1 MKFLKDLPDW
11 MNPVFVKDLRQTF
24 SGKYLLIVSIIAVVL
39 ELLFF
44 LPVCNN
50 PRFGQ
55 DQATALLMF
64 HYLEFGILLCSVLM
78 ISHLSRWGN
87 ERASDAIAPE
97 RMTPL
102 SSGTI
107 IQGKVWAIVAI
118 QCWGML
124 LWMPFAAYLWSFIHD
139 PFFTKIFLITIGLW
153 FLSQIAIC
161 IWAALISLISK
172 PQRTPSGLSKFGGS
186 VFLVISGFI
195 LHGLLLSFIASILF
209 RIPPIHELELS
220 KDFLLLFAIP
230 VILGTYGILLIHSTA
245 ASKHANK
252 MFPARFGGLILL
264 GIAAAILHYCDM
276 GFGSIIFLLLTYL
289 TFQFIVV
296 CNDSCIQP
304 ERMKLDAPENPVL
317 KFFWYFCGT
326 GMKWGWLYNAVLFVA
341 VLLLLQFTDG
351 GEGMLGRILIVDSC
365 FAAIYAAITCWI
377 CLGFYGRK
385 VLNGPMIFLV
395 IWIGSLITTFFFALA
410 DISLKITSVPYLIDV
425 LSSNKSIENMELPLP
440 MDLLI
445 VTAVF
450 AICTVFI
457 CFTQEAKYSAEKNS

>member
-50 PRFGQ
+50 PRIDQ
-55 DQATALLMF
+55 DQATVLLMF
-64 HYLEFGILLCSVLM
+64 HYLEFGILLCAVLM
-78 ISHLSRWGN
+78 ISHLSRWVN

-97 RMTPL
+97 RMTPRPC
-102 SSGTI
+102 GTI
-107 IQGKVWAIVAI
+107 IRGKIWAIIAI

-139 PFFTKIFLITIGLW
+139 PVFTKSFLITICLW
-153 FLSQIAIC
+153 FLSQIALC

-172 PQRTPSGLSKFGGS
+172 PQRTPSGLSKFGGCG
-186 VFLVISGFI
+186 FLVIASFI
-195 LHGLLLSFIASILF
+195 LHGILLTFISSILF
-209 RIPPIHELELS
+209 RIPSIHELELS
-220 KDFLLLFAIP
+220 KDILLLFAIP
-230 VILGTYGILLIHSTA
+230 VILGTYGILLIYSTA

-264 GIAAAILHYCDM
+264 GITVALLYYCDM
-276 GFGSIIFLLLTYL
+276 GFGSIIFLLLAYL

-351 GEGMLGRILIVDSC
+351 EEEALGRFLIVDSC

-385 VLNGPMIFLV
+385 VLNGPGLFLV

-450 AICTVFI
+450 AICTVVI

>member
-1 MKFLKDLPDW
+1 MKFLKNLPDW

-50 PRFGQ
+50 PSPNQ
-55 DQATALLMF
+55 DQAMGTLLL
-64 HYLEFGILLCSVLM
+64 YLEFGILLCAVLM

-107 IQGKVWAIVAI
+107 IRGKVWAIIAI

-139 PFFTKIFLITIGLW
+139 PVFTKSFLITICLW
-153 FLSQIAIC
+153 FLNQVAIC
-161 IWAALISLISK
+161 IWAALISLVSK

-195 LHGLLLSFIASILF
+195 LHGLLSTFTGLLMFIPDES
-209 RIPPIHELELS
+209 ELA
-220 KDFLLLFAIP
+220 KVILLLFAIP
-230 VILGTYGILLIHSTA
+230 VILGTYGILLIYSTA

-341 VLLLLQFTDG
+341 VLVLLQFTDG
-351 GEGMLGRILIVDSC
+351 GEGTLGRILIVDSC

-385 VLNGPMIFLV
+385 VLNGPMTFLV
-395 IWIGSLITTFFFALA
+395 IWIGSLLATFFFALA
-410 DISLKITSVPYLIDV
+410 DISLKITSMPYLIDM
-425 LSSNKSIENMELPLP
+425 LSNKESMQNMELPLP

-457 CFTQEAKYSAEKNS
+457 CFTQEAKYSAENNS

>member
-1 MKFLKDLPDW
+1 MKLLNNLPDW

-44 LPVCNN
+44 LSVCNN
-50 PRFGQ
+50 PSPNQ
-55 DQATALLMF
+55 NQAMGILVF
-64 HYLEFGILLCSVLM
+64 YLEFGILFCAVLM
-78 ISHLSRWGN
+78 ISHLSHWVN

-102 SSGTI
+102 PSGTI
-107 IQGKVWAIVAI
+107 IRGKVWAIIAL

-124 LWMPFAAYLWSFIHD
+124 LWMPFAAYLGSFIHD
-139 PFFTKIFLITIGLW
+139 PIRTKSFLISIGLW
-153 FLSQIAIC
+153 FLNQIVLC

-172 PQRTPSGLSKFGGS
+172 PQRTPSWLSKFGGCG
-186 VFLVISGFI
+186 FLIIASFI
-195 LHGLLLSFIASILF
+195 LHVLLSTFTGLLIFSMQNES
-209 RIPPIHELELS
+209 ELS
-220 KDFLLLFAIP
+220 KDILLLFAIP
-230 VILGTYGILLIHSTA
+230 VILGAYGILLIHSTA

-351 GEGMLGRILIVDSC
+351 GEGALGRILIVDSC

-385 VLNGPMIFLV
+385 VLNGPGLFLV

-410 DISLKITSVPYLIDV
+410 DISLKITSVPYLIDM

-450 AICTVFI
+450 AICTVVI

>member
-50 PRFGQ
+50 PSPNQ
-55 DQATALLMF
+55 DQAMGILVF
-64 HYLEFGILLCSVLM
+64 YLEFGILLCAVLM
-78 ISHLSRWGN
+78 LSLLSRWVN

-102 SSGTI
+102 PSGTI
-107 IQGKVWAIVAI
+107 IRGKVWAIIAI

-124 LWMPFAAYLWSFIHD
+124 LWMPFAAYLGSFIHD
-139 PFFTKIFLITIGLW
+139 RVFTKIFLITICLW
-153 FLSQIAIC
+153 FLDQIVLC
-161 IWAALISLISK
+161 IWAALISLVSK

-186 VFLVISGFI
+186 VFLIISGFI
-195 LHGLLLSFIASILF
+195 LHFCLSIFIGLLMFIPNES
-209 RIPPIHELELS
+209 ELA
-220 KDFLLLFAIP
+220 KVILLLFAIP

-304 ERMKLDAPENPVL
+304 ERMKLDAPGNPVL

-351 GEGMLGRILIVDSC
+351 GEGALGRILIVDSC

-385 VLNGPMIFLV
+385 VLNGPMTFLV
-395 IWIGSLITTFFFALA
+395 IWIGSLLATFFFALA

-457 CFTQEAKYSAEKNS
+457 CFTQEAKYSAENNS

>member
-1 MKFLKDLPDW
+1 MKLLKNLPDW

-24 SGKYLLIVSIIAVVL
+24 SSKYLLIVSIIAVVL

-50 PRFGQ
+50 PSPNQ
-55 DQATALLMF
+55 DQAMGILVF
-64 HYLEFGILLCSVLM
+64 YLEFGILLCAVLM
-78 ISHLSRWGN
+78 ISHLSRWVN

-102 SSGTI
+102 PSGTI
-107 IQGKVWAIVAI
+107 IRGKVWAIIAL

-124 LWMPFAAYLWSFIHD
+124 LWMPFAAYLGSFIHD
-139 PFFTKIFLITIGLW
+139 PIRIKSFLISIGLW
-153 FLSQIAIC
+153 FLDQVVLC

-172 PQRTPSGLSKFGGS
+172 PQRSPSGISKFGGCG
-186 VFLVISGFI
+186 FLVISGFI
-195 LHGLLLSFIASILF
+195 LHGLLLTFTGLLIFSMQNES
-209 RIPPIHELELS
+209 ELA
-220 KDFLLLFAIP
+220 KVILLLFAIP
-230 VILGTYGILLIHSTA
+230 VILGTYGILLIHSTS

-264 GIAAAILHYCDM
+264 GITVALLYYCDM

-296 CNDSCIQP
+296 CNDSCMQP

-351 GEGMLGRILIVDSC
+351 GEGALGRILIVDSC

-425 LSSNKSIENMELPLP
+425 RSSNKSIENMELPLP

-457 CFTQEAKYSAEKNS
+457 CFTQEAKYSAENNS

>member
-50 PRFGQ
+50 PSPNQ
-55 DQATALLMF
+55 DQAMGILVF
-64 HYLEFGILLCSVLM
+64 YLEFGILLCSVLM
-78 ISHLSRWGN
+78 LSLLSRWVN

-102 SSGTI
+102 PSGTI
-107 IQGKVWAIVAI
+107 IRGKIWVIIAL

-124 LWMPFAAYLWSFIHD
+124 LWMPFAAYLGSFIHD
-139 PFFTKIFLITIGLW
+139 PIRTKSFLISIGLW
-153 FLSQIAIC
+153 FLDQIVLC

-186 VFLVISGFI
+186 VFLVFSGFI
-195 LHGLLLSFIASILF
+195 LHGLLSTFTGLLMFIPNES
-209 RIPPIHELELS
+209 ELA
-220 KDFLLLFAIP
+220 KVILLLFAIP

-264 GIAAAILHYCDM
+264 GITVALLYYCDM
-276 GFGSIIFLLLTYL
+276 GFGSIIFLLLAYL

-296 CNDSCIQP
+296 CNDSCIRP

-351 GEGMLGRILIVDSC
+351 GEGAWGRILIVDSC

-377 CLGFYGRK
+377 CLVFYGRK
-385 VLNGPMIFLV
+385 VLNGPMTFLV

-450 AICTVFI
+450 AICTVVI